1 MAYSID
7 FITLNQQASQLS
19 INAKFGDLGQAWVR
33 ANLPKPFYDAIMQLA
48 EAEVKAHEAKMKMA
62 LLAEK
67 AGEEKP

>member
-7 FITLNQQASQLS
+7 FITINQQASQLR
-19 INAKFGDLGQAWVR
+19 INAKFGDLGQAWVHVD
-33 ANLPKPFYDAIMQLA
+33 LPKPFYDAIMQLA

-67 AGEEKP
+67 AGEV

>member
-7 FITLNQQASQLS
+7 FITLNKQASQLI

-33 ANLPKPFYDAIMQLA
+33 AELPAPFYDAILRLA

-67 AGEEKP
+67 TGEE